1 MVLFILIGYM
11 EIAGSFTQFLFLK
24 PLLLETFIFF
34 FTVTFFLVAFPIF
47 SITAISFV
55 ITFDPFRRRMA
66 HTVGFAV
73 IVIAYIFMKSFSLF
87 ICGDHVTQPFF
98 FRFRGHTVTVNL
110 TCRSVRL
117 PFFIA
122 MFIDLGMVK
131 TFPYLKI
138 RSCKR
143 LSCFCT
149 IFFQIYFVIC
159 LKNFPVAEPF

>member
-24 PLLLETFIFF
+24 PLLPETFIFF
-34 FTVTFFLVAFPIF
+34 FTVTFFLFAFPVF

-73 IVIAYIFMKSFSLF
+73 IVIADIFMKSLS
-87 ICGDHVTQPFF
+87 FF
-98 FRFRGHTVTVNL
+98 V
-110 TCRSVRL
+110 
-117 PFFIA
+117 A
-122 MFIDLGMVK
+122 MFFDLGMVK